1 MPIGFKNKMLNGE
14 MMKKIIL
21 VLILSCITVHG
32 FAKPA
37 YRENMQNYLKKN
49 PVQQNSQPRVLSFN
63 FDEMHLS
70 VLKNLLAIEKKV
82 TLIVDSDVDM
92 NHQFPLH
99 LRNSNFLEFLDV
111 TTRQL
116 GLQYEVLNSKTI
128 RVYK

>member
-1 MPIGFKNKMLNGE
+1 MINRE

-63 FDEMHLS
+63 FDEIHLN

-99 LRNSNFLEFLDV
+99 LRNANFLEFLDV

>member
-1 MPIGFKNKMLNGE
+1 MPIGFKKMINRE
-14 MMKKIIL
+14 IMKKIIL

>member
-1 MPIGFKNKMLNGE
+1 
-14 MMKKIIL
+14 MKKIIL

-63 FDEMHLS
+63 FDEIHLS

-92 NHQFPLH
+92 NHQFSLH
-99 LRNSNFLEFLDV
+99 LRNSNFLEFLDM
-111 TTRQL
+111 TARQL

>member
-1 MPIGFKNKMLNGE
+1 

-21 VLILSCITVHG
+21 VLILNCITVHS

-37 YRENMQNYLKKN
+37 YRENMQNYLRKN
-49 PVQQNSQPRVLSFN
+49 PVQQYSQPRELSFN

-92 NHQFPLH
+92 NHQFSLH
-99 LRNSNFLEFLDV
+99 LRNSNFLEFLDM
-111 TTRQL
+111 TARQL

>member
-1 MPIGFKNKMLNGE
+1 
-14 MMKKIIL
+14 MKKIIL

-49 PVQQNSQPRVLSFN
+49 PVQQNSQPRVLSFH
-63 FDEMHLS
+63 FDEIHLN

-99 LRNSNFLEFLDV
+99 LRNSNFFEFLDV

>member
-1 MPIGFKNKMLNGE
+1 MINRE
-14 MMKKIIL
+14 IIKKIIL

-49 PVQQNSQPRVLSFN
+49 PVQQNSQPRALSFN
-63 FDEMHLS
+63 FDEIHLN

-99 LRNSNFLEFLDV
+99 LRNSNFFEFLDV